1 MPAFYINQ
9 LDNYALELLLVI
21 VDRVA
26 IKCFESKIWKY
37 FGTVKVPLQ
46 IFRILFF
53 LLVLVG
59 MFNMLVAEVCFLTK
73 QKKRYFFEST

>member
-1 MPAFYINQ
+1 MPTFYINQ

-37 FGTVKVPLQ
+37 FETVKVPLQ

-73 QKKRYFFEST
+73 QKKRYFFESV